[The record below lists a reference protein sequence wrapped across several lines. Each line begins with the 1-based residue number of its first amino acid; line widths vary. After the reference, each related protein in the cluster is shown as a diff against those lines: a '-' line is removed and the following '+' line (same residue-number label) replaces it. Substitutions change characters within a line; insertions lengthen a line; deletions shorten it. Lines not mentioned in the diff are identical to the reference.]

1 MKHTYSPIM
10 ESLTIEGVA
19 TCDSG
24 ALMLRLYD
32 GKGEDRKFL
41 GVETTYI
48 MGGIFK
54 TILFP
59 LDRPKS
65 PNVTYSIKKSGF

>member
-1 MKHTYSPIM
+1 
-10 ESLTIEGVA
+10 
-19 TCDSG
+19 
-24 ALMLRLYD
+24 MLRLYD

-48 MGGIFK
+48 KGGIFK

-59 LDRPKS
+59 LNKPKS
-65 PNVTYSIKKSGF
+65 LNVRYSIKKSGF